1 MVSPAALVRRS
12 IKLAALPVGLLAQRQ
27 AGDSVV
33 LIYHRLG
40 DTGREVDVS
49 IDAFDEQ
56 LALLADRDHAVS
68 VDAVEAE
75 AGGVAVTF
83 DDGYRDF
90 YDTAVPKLVQHGV
103 PATLYLQ
110 TGLVANGAK
119 GHGELLTWSMLRDAV
134 STGLVTVGAHT
145 HTHPNLSTASAREA
159 EDEMRRSKEL
169 IEEQLQMPCR
179 HFAYPFGD
187 ASEGAV
193 QAARSIFA
201 TAALGNWRTNRR
213 GRTDLHRLG
222 RTPVLRSDGALFFR
236 AKIAG
241 RLQGE
246 ALAYRALG
254 RGPWKNS

>member
-1 MVSPAALVRRS
+1 MVNSAALVRKG
-12 IKLAALPVGLLAQRQ
+12 IKLATLPAGLLAQRRT
-27 AGDSVV
+27 GDSVV

-49 IDAFDEQ
+49 VHAFDEQ
-56 LALLADRDHAVS
+56 LALLAEHDHGVS
-68 VDAVEAE
+68 IEAVETG
-75 AGGVAVTF
+75 AGGIAVTF

-90 YDTAVPKLVQHGV
+90 YDSAVPKLVHHGV

-110 TGLVANGAK
+110 TGLIANGTK
-119 GHGELLTWSMLRDAV
+119 GHDERLTWSMLREAV
-134 STGLVTVGAHT
+134 STGLVTIGAHT
-145 HTHPNLSTASAREA
+145 HTHPNLSAASAQEA
-159 EDEMRRSKEL
+159 EGEMKRSKES

-179 HFAYPFGD
+179 HFAYPFGS

-193 QAARSIFA
+193 LAARGLFA

-236 AKIAG
+236 AKVAG

-246 ALAYRALG
+246 AAAYRALG
-254 RGPWKNS
+254 RGPWKD